1 MEIDGDS
8 LGPVIQIRE
17 TINETIANIEKGRD
31 WNYLISNGWSEN
43 FYSSSI
49 NCF

>member
-17 TINETIANIEKGRD
+17 TINETIANIEKDAIG
-31 WNYLISNGWSEN
+31 I
-43 FYSSSI
+43 I
-49 NCF
+49 